1 MHRDDSIRSKAANAQ
16 RGEPHVHP
24 CPPSFNLAPTIFQ
37 SHPPSGAKK
46 CTHLGVEAVAK
57 LGDTAGDLVEVD
69 RLLPAVPLDDVHL
82 AHGWTVG
89 VWVEV

>member
-1 MHRDDSIRSKAANAQ
+1 MYLDDGIRSKAANAQ

-24 CPPSFNLAPTIFQ
+24 CPPSFNLAP
-37 SHPPSGAKK
+37 KK
-46 CTHLGVEAVAK
+46 IQFHHRPKNWTHLGVEAVAK
-57 LGDTAGDLVEVD
+57 LGDAAGDLVEVD

-89 VWVEV
+89 GLGGG